1 MALQV
6 ESGNDYPQR
15 SSDKFP
21 FAWRHRDLASL
32 TPAFAAAP
40 VLDLV
45 FELPLGAGIH
55 PLELY
60 EHLQELHIPEKAPG
74 AAFVEPIKLKA
85 PVLNFPEQ
93 IRDGDVRNQ
102 KRCGKLDP
110 RTGSDRRR

>member
-1 MALQV
+1 MALQG

-21 FAWRHRDLASL
+21 FAWRHRDLAFL

-45 FELPLGAGIH
+45 FELSLGAGIH

-60 EHLQELHIPEKAPG
+60 KHLQELHIPEKAP
-74 AAFVEPIKLKA
+74 AATLVEPIKLKA
-85 PVLNFPEQ
+85 PILNFPEQ
-93 IRDGDVRNQ
+93 
-102 KRCGKLDP
+102 
-110 RTGSDRRR
+110 T